1 MTTYTRAGLA
11 AQIADDLARSD
22 LSQQIL
28 DAIENAIEQR
38 KTKRFYFNETRS
50 TTFATVANQSEY
62 SSSDD
67 TDIPLFL
74 ELDQVFVTDS
84 GGSVFPIDSEDPGT
98 LTWLLGN
105 GASTGRPFSYA
116 YYDRKFVLY
125 PIPDGV
131 YTITPMGHIEV
142 AAPASDSEA
151 NNVWM
156 TEAFEMIRSDAKAYL
171 YAHTI
176 RDSEQAAV
184 MVDAA
189 QGAKNTLMSATNR
202 RVATGDIERTSF

>member
-1 MTTYTRAGLA
+1 MTTYTLAGLK

-22 LSQQIL
+22 LSTQIG
-28 DAIENAIEQR
+28 DAIENAIKQR
-38 KTKRFYFNETRS
+38 KVRRFYFNETRS

-62 SSSDD
+62 ASSDD

-74 ELDQVFVTDS
+74 EIDQVFVTDS
-84 GGSVFPIDSEDPGT
+84 GGSVFPIEQEDVAE

-105 GASTGRPFSYA
+105 GAATGRPHCYG

-125 PIPDGV
+125 PIPDDV

-142 AAPASDSEA
+142 AAPASDAEA

-156 TEAFEMIRSDAKAYL
+156 TEAFEMLRSDAKAYL

-176 RDSEQAAV
+176 KDSEQASV
-184 MVDAA
+184 SVDAA
-189 QGAKNTLMSATNR
+189 TGAKNTLMSATNR
-202 RVATGDIERTSF
+202 RVATGNIERTNF